1 MNEIFMIF
9 LSLSLSGSLIAG
21 LLFLL
26 KPLFKDRLSKTWQ
39 YYILLIVILRLLV
52 PLGPETSLVG
62 TIFKQAGSRAYT
74 ENTSAVNMPE
84 INLTSQTMPKKIQQR
99 PEDNANS
106 MDYLRSAGETAIN
119 LLWLGWLVPA
129 LILML
134 RKVISYRYSVGSIN
148 GGSIKIDDGHVMD
161 IYREVNKAMKI
172 RRFPQLVQN
181 ESVAAPMLVGTVRP
195 VIILPDISIEDKD
208 MRFVLQHELIHY
220 KRLDII
226 YKWLAQITLCL
237 HWFNP
242 LVYRICREI
251 NRNCELSCD
260 EAIIRRLDETEKYAY
275 GDMLLETIKLN
286 KKSYLP
292 VVSLTLNE
300 DTKLIKERL
309 SAIMKFKKISR
320 ISTAVSLALAAFLL
334 CGAVYVGAYAQS
346 NDVFTNLFSNVDETY
361 VHEIPDTIEFGQVL
375 VSSNLQFGFYKLD
388 TNIDYTLTL
397 SWQDGSDT
405 LKIFLIGED
414 GYQKEYTLS
423 NGEPVNIS
431 VPKNELY
438 TFMSPRHRQTGDMSS
453 LTAEFHAPDAL
464 APATPAKVSENTQ
477 TVVYESVE
485 MRYYEEVKGFSIH
498 AHPYIHDIKTNNT
511 NKKITEHK
519 RGMLAY
525 DKDGNPL
532 KIDWFSMDS
541 DLDGTF
547 YFLYDWDSKEILP
560 GKTEDVSGGWS
571 LNIDGNDPVVNEIAY
586 VLYCDKEI
594 TFEDGTVWKNPDF
607 DNWRKTYE
615 GKTIDVSVLE
625 SYYPYVQKI
634 EF

>member
-181 ESVAAPMLVGTVRP
+181 ESVAAPMLVGTIRP
-195 VIILPDISIEDKD
+195 VIVLPDISIEDKD
-208 MRFVLQHELIHY
+208 MRYVLQHELIHY

-260 EAIIRRLDETEKYAY
+260 EAIIKRLDETEKYAY

-334 CGAVYVGAYAQS
+334 CGAVYVGAYAQ
-346 NDVFTNLFSNVDETY
+346 
-361 VHEIPDTIEFGQVL
+361 IE
-375 VSSNLQFGFYKLD
+375 
-388 TNIDYTLTL
+388 
-397 SWQDGSDT
+397 
-405 LKIFLIGED
+405 ED

-431 VPKNELY
+431 VPKNGLY
-438 TFMSPRHRQTGDMSS
+438 TFMSARHRQTGDMSS

-485 MRYYEEVKGFSIH
+485 MRYYEEVKGFSIP

-532 KIDWFSMDS
+532 RLI
-541 DLDGTF
+541 G
-547 YFLYDWDSKEILP
+547 FLWIRIWMVRSIFCMIGIRKKYY
-560 GKTEDVSGGWS
+560 
-571 LNIDGNDPVVNEIAY
+571 PVKQRMC
-586 VLYCDKEI
+586 L
-594 TFEDGTVWKNPDF
+594 EDG
-607 DNWRKTYE
+607 R
-615 GKTIDVSVLE
+615 
-625 SYYPYVQKI
+625 
-634 EF
+634 